1 MTLIF
6 VSKNKFKQAEACQIL
21 EPLSIELVAD
31 NSEILEVQTVD
42 TDALVR
48 DKAVRAIQKIGRPL
62 FVEYLV
68 FRFQEQWENEP
79 EPELRPK
86 SYVFMGRPNPV
97 QTTVLA
103 SRGVETIEAETND
116 PAESL
121 ADFLQS
127 LRIAADGMTSEPSPR
142 QKKK

>member
-1 MTLIF
+1 M
-6 VSKNKFKQAEACQIL
+6 
-21 EPLSIELVAD
+21 
-31 NSEILEVQTVD
+31 
-42 TDALVR
+42 
-48 DKAVRAIQKIGRPL
+48 
-62 FVEYLV
+62 
-68 FRFQEQWENEP
+68 FRLQRQWENEP

-127 LRIAADGMTSEPSPR
+127 LRIAADGLTPESSSGH
-142 QKKK
+142 KKK